1 MAKNMEKKKSGA
13 KKTQECVCH
22 LPPAGKG
29 TKAEVKNMAEYEA
42 MHKKAIENPE
52 KFWGERAK
60 QLLHWFKPWEKTL
73 DYDFS
78 EPRVEWF
85 TGGKL
90 NASYNCLDRHISG
103 VRRNKVA
110 LIWQGDPEYDVRVW
124 TYQMLYDRVCRFAS
138 ALKNLG
144 VRKGDRVVLYLP
156 MIPEM
161 IVAMLACTRIGAV
174 HVLVFAGFSASS
186 VQSRIQDCEAKV
198 VITADGL
205 FRSGRVIPLKAN
217 MDEAL
222 KECPSVRRV
231 IVVNRTNMST
241 TMRER
246 RDIWWRD
253 VMADR
258 SLNACLP
265 AVPMDAED
273 LLFILYTSGSTGK
286 PKGIMHSTGGYLT
299 YAAHTTKLVF
309 DQREEDV
316 HWCTADVGWIT
327 GHTYGVYGPLLL
339 GGTTVMFEGG
349 PRWPDPDRF
358 WQIVEK
364 YRVNTFY
371 TAPTAIRTLIREG
384 DEWLEKYDLS
394 SLRVLGSVGEPI
406 GAGTWNWYRDKIGGG
421 TLPLVDTWW
430 QTETG
435 GIVISPLPFA
445 TTLKPG
451 SATLPLPGI
460 DAEILREDGTP
471 AETGEEGHLVINNPW
486 PGMMRGVF
494 GNQAKFKEGYFAR
507 FPGRYLSGDGAR
519 RDEDGYFWLTG
530 RLDDVINVSG
540 HRFSTAEM
548 EAAFNAHPS
557 VAESSVVGMPHP
569 VKGEAIYAFVRLN
582 VEEKPTENLR
592 NDLRKWVRR
601 EIGPIATPE
610 YIQFADSLPKTRSGK
625 IMRRVLRK
633 IVAGQV
639 DELGDLT
646 TLADPSVI
654 DALLGECERLTG
666 ISALADAQRDRMSR
680 G

>member
-1 MAKNMEKKKSGA
+1 MAKVQSKKNTGSKGVKES
-13 KKTQECVCH
+13 VCH
-22 LPPAGKG
+22 LPPSTEKG
-29 TKAEVKNMAEYEA
+29 AKPHVKNMAEYEA
-42 MHKKAIENPE
+42 MHQRALESPE

-60 QLLHWFKPWEKTL
+60 QLLHWYKPWEQVL

-78 EPRVEWF
+78 EPRIEWF
-85 TGGKL
+85 RGGKL
-90 NASYNCLDRHISG
+90 NAAYNCIDRHIAG
-103 VRRNKVA
+103 KRRNKVA
-110 LIWQGDPEYDVRVW
+110 LIWQGDPEDDVRIW

-161 IVAMLACTRIGAV
+161 VVAMLACTRIGAV

-198 VITADGL
+198 VITADGM
-205 FRSGRVIPLKAN
+205 FRAGRIMPLKAN

-222 KECPSVRRV
+222 KDCPSVRRV

-265 AVPMDAED
+265 CVPMDAED

-286 PKGIMHSTGGYLT
+286 PKGIMHTTGGYLT
-299 YAAHTTKLVF
+299 YAAHTTQLVF
-309 DQREEDV
+309 DMREEDV
-316 HWCTADVGWIT
+316 HWCTADIGWIT
-327 GHTYGVYGPLLL
+327 GHTYGVYGPLAL
-339 GGTTVMFEGG
+339 GGTTLMFEGG

-371 TAPTAIRTLIREG
+371 TAPTAIRTLMREG

-394 SLRVLGSVGEPI
+394 SLRILGSVGEPI
-406 GAGTWNWYRDKIGGG
+406 GSGTWNWYRDKIGGG

-435 GIVISPLPFA
+435 GILISALPYA
-445 TTLKPG
+445 TPPKPG
-451 SATLPLPGI
+451 SATLPMPGI
-460 DAEILREDGTP
+460 DVALLCEDGTP
-471 AETGEEGHLVINNPW
+471 AKENEEAYLVIKNPW

-494 GNQAKFKEGYFAR
+494 GDAAKFKDNYFSR
-507 FPGRYLSGDGAR
+507 FPGCYLSGDGAR
-519 RDEDGYFWLTG
+519 RDKDGYYWLMG

-548 EAAFNAHPS
+548 ETAFNAHPA

-569 VKGEAIYAFVRLN
+569 VKGEAIYAFIRLK

-601 EIGPIATPE
+601 EIGPIASPE
-610 YIQFADSLPKTRSGK
+610 YIQFAEQLPKTRSGK

-633 IVAGQV
+633 IVSGNV
-639 DELGDLT
+639 DDFGDLT
-646 TLADPSVI
+646 TLADPNVI

-666 ISALADAQRDRMSR
+666 ISALSNEERR
-680 G
+680 